1 MASDY
6 ISELASD
13 EIARRMA
20 RKLSEAESQN
30 IKSCISELGDLG
42 MVTNRVMWFYN
53 TVYFM
58 ILRLFITAKGNKFK
72 QLVEAGLNELNNS
85 SLKPEV
91 KPCINEFQGKI
102 NYKPMSRPI

>member
-1 MASDY
+1 MKIQNSAFLTALNNAEVASDY

-42 MVTNRVMWFYN
+42 MVTNRVM
-53 TVYFM
+53 
-58 ILRLFITAKGNKFK
+58 
-72 QLVEAGLNELNNS
+72 
-85 SLKPEV
+85 
-91 KPCINEFQGKI
+91 
-102 NYKPMSRPI
+102 

>member
-42 MVTNRVMWFYN
+42 MVTSPVIWFYY
-53 TVYFM
+53 TVF
-58 ILRLFITAKGNKFK
+58 F
-72 QLVEAGLNELNNS
+72 S
-85 SLKPEV
+85 
-91 KPCINEFQGKI
+91 
-102 NYKPMSRPI
+102 

>member
-42 MVTNRVMWFYN
+42 MVTNRVM
-53 TVYFM
+53 
-58 ILRLFITAKGNKFK
+58 
-72 QLVEAGLNELNNS
+72 
-85 SLKPEV
+85 
-91 KPCINEFQGKI
+91 
-102 NYKPMSRPI
+102 

>member
-42 MVTNRVMWFYN
+42 LVTLPFVFASCH
-53 TVYFM
+53 VYHM
-58 ILRLFITAKGNKFK
+58 ILTACP
-72 QLVEAGLNELNNS
+72 LLND
-85 SLKPEV
+85 
-91 KPCINEFQGKI
+91 FYD
-102 NYKPMSRPI
+102 YK